1 MTTHHVIPTG
11 FGVDHCHGERT
22 LGICQMHRNFGV
34 AECIKALAFE
44 GRMAIVGYV
53 DNMLEA
59 KIDIQALHM
68 KRLQLFGVSNK
79 LRTAEQKA
87 TSVAAFVA
95 DVLPALTDG
104 RIRPFVDK
112 IFEFG
117 ELPAAKAYMEENRHM
132 GKIVLRGSA
141 D

>member
-1 MTTHHVIPTG
+1 MLSFNIVLNPTIRLISSCYG
-11 FGVDHCHGERT
+11 
-22 LGICQMHRNFGV
+22 
-34 AECIKALAFE
+34 IKALAFE

-53 DNMLEA
+53 DNVLEA

-68 KRLQLFGVSNK
+68 KRLQLFGASNK

-132 GKIVLRGSA
+132 GKIVLRGPA